1 MRDENFFDS
10 DQIIL
15 TSASSKTALS
25 LAFLLKKNKVLDQKK
40 VIGITSKNNI
50 NFLLNIGFYDKVI
63 SYDSLESERNK
74 SKVIVIDFAGNSDYL
89 KKFISQ

>member
-10 DQIIL
+10 NQIIL

-74 SKVIVIDFAGNSDYL
+74 S
-89 KKFISQ
+89 